1 MSRNEHVS
9 SGHFAAAEEDTASG
23 VPLSSLP
30 PLAED
35 PDEALG
41 QLMAAL
47 ARQGRHISLLKRDVG
62 TIRTEVTGLRK
73 DTELDRGELVDGA
86 SRKAAKHSSNRMA
99 ALMGALFTLYEVSS
113 PYLHELVRLVRHHG

>member
-1 MSRNEHVS
+1 MSRAERES

-23 VPLSSLP
+23 IPLSSMP

-41 QLMAAL
+41 QVMAVL
-47 ARQGRHISLLKRDVG
+47 ARQGRHVSLLKRDVALV
-62 TIRTEVTGLRK
+62 RTEVTGLRK
-73 DTELDRGELVDGA
+73 DLEEDRDELVNGA
-86 SRKAAKHSSNRMA
+86 SKKAAKHSSNRMA
-99 ALMGALFTLYEVSS
+99 ALMGALFTLYEISS